1 MKSWKYEKYGNKLLK
16 LINIF
21 KICARNM
28 EIKNHFPKPPTDI
41 EIVSRILPVWTSDS
55 SVKNGGE
62 IGWQSVLGSIYFQI
76 QYVYVLKL
84 KL

>member
-1 MKSWKYEKYGNKLLK
+1 
-16 LINIF
+16 
-21 KICARNM
+21 M

-62 IGWQSVLGSIYFQI
+62 IGWQSVLGSIYIQI
-76 QYVYVLKL
+76 LKL
-84 KL
+84 